1 MASPMPLFRRSIAL
15 ALATGALAT
24 SSLAAQAMRD
34 TVALK
39 EIVVT
44 ADRFPTPAARNI
56 ASTTVITGE
65 ELRQR
70 GVYFLDDALRTV
82 PGAAIV
88 PTGSYGGAT
97 SLFLRGGQSSYVK
110 VLVDGVAQN
119 QSGGQYNFAS
129 LTTDNVDRIEVVRGP
144 ASVLYG
150 TDAVTGVVQ
159 IFTRKGA
166 GPLTTEA
173 SGRAGSFGSY
183 SGEVGIHGGTEQ
195 LSYSASLGRFATNG
209 TYEFNSRYTN
219 TVGSGSLTVRPDGR
233 TDLTLSARTGDNN
246 THFPT
251 GSDGVP
257 SDSNQSAVLQ
267 GTTLSLDAGR
277 RFTERAEVRL
287 LAGSYAESIFD
298 DNQPDSPGDTLGFF
312 LSQGQSRLLRRSAD
326 VRGIFQPT
334 ERLRLTVG
342 GVAEYQELRQLS
354 RSEYDFGFGR
364 TVQADPPFS
373 PTRRNAGLYAQG
385 LVDVTSRVLLNLGG
399 RLDDNEEFGTH
410 VTVRAGA
417 VVALGAGFRTRGSV
431 GTAFKEPS
439 LRENFIQGAF
449 ELGNPDLKP
458 EQSTSWE
465 LGLEQALADGEATF
479 AVTYFDQHFRDLIQY
494 NGGVATGVPNY
505 QNIARAT
512 SRGLEFSANVR
523 PVRELTFGASYTYL
537 KTNVEDAGFASAV
550 GGVFE
555 NGKPL
560 IRRPEH
566 SFRLDGRARLRERLS
581 LGGAVTYAGKRD
593 DVDFS
598 SFPSSRTSL
607 PSYTLVDADAAF
619 DLTRPGAG
627 RIGLT
632 ATLKVENLLD
642 SGYQTVVGYQG
653 RPRGVFGGARV
664 VF

>member
-1 MASPMPLFRRSIAL
+1 MFPLK
-15 ALATGALAT
+15 T
-24 SSLAAQAMRD
+24 SLNRAFAVAAGGLLLGTPLAAQVSRD
-34 TVALK
+34 TVQLQ

-56 ASTTVITGE
+56 ASTTVITGD

-70 GVYFLDDALRTV
+70 GVYFLDDALRAV

-88 PTGSYGGAT
+88 PTGSYGGLT

-119 QSGGQYNFAS
+119 QSGGFYNFAG
-129 LTTDNVDRIEVVRGP
+129 LTTDNIDRIEVVRGP

-166 GPLTTEA
+166 GPLTAEA
-173 SGRAGSFGSY
+173 SGRAGSFGSS
-183 SGEVGIHGGTEQ
+183 SGDVGIHGGTEQ
-195 LSYSASLGRFATNG
+195 VSYSASLGRFATDG
-209 TYEFNSRYTN
+209 IYKFNSQYTN
-219 TVGSGSLTVRPDGR
+219 TVASGSLTVRPDSR
-233 TDLTLSARTGDNN
+233 TDLTLSGRSGDNN

-257 SDSNQSAVLQ
+257 ADSNQSSVVQ

-277 RFTERAEVRL
+277 RFNERAEVRVL
-287 LAGSYAESIFD
+287 LGSYAESIFD
-298 DNQPDSPGDTLGFF
+298 DNQSDSPGDTLGFF
-312 LSQGQSRLLRRSAD
+312 MSQGQSRLLRRSAD
-326 VRGIFQPT
+326 LRGIFQPT

-354 RSEYDFGFGR
+354 RAEFDFGFGR

-385 LVDVTSRVLLNLGG
+385 LIDLTSRVLLNIGG
-399 RLDDNEEFGTH
+399 RIDDNQKFGTH
-410 VTVRAGA
+410 GTVRAGS
-417 VVALGAGFRTRGSV
+417 VVALGYGLRARGSV

-465 LGLEQALADGEATF
+465 LGLEQNLAGGVATL
-479 AVTYFDQHFRDLIQY
+479 AAIYFDQRFRDLIQY

-505 QNIARAT
+505 QNIAKAT
-512 SRGLEFSANVR
+512 SRGLELTASVR
-523 PVRELTFGASYTYL
+523 PVRQLTFAASYTYL
-537 KTNVEDAGFASAV
+537 RTRVDDAGFASAV
-550 GGVFE
+550 GSVFE

-560 IRRPEH
+560 IRRPKH
-566 SFRLDGRARLRERLS
+566 SLRLDGRARLRDRLS
-581 LGGAVTYAGKRD
+581 LGAAVTYAGKRD

-598 SFPSSRTSL
+598 SFPSTRTSL
-607 PSYTLVDADAAF
+607 PSYTLVDMDAAF
-619 DLTRPGAG
+619 DLIQPGAG
-627 RIGLT
+627 RVGLT
-632 ATLKVENLLD
+632 ATLKVENLVD
-642 SGYQTVVGYQG
+642 ADYQTVFGYRG
-653 RPRGVFGGARV
+653 RQRGVFGGARV
-664 VF
+664 SF

>member
-1 MASPMPLFRRSIAL
+1 MASHMNRTRRSFACAL
-15 ALATGALAT
+15 VGVLLGTAP
-24 SSLAAQAMRD
+24 LAAQVSRD
-34 TVALK
+34 TVELS

-44 ADRFPTPAARNI
+44 ADRSPTPASRNI

-70 GVYFLDDALRTV
+70 GVYFLDDALRGV

-88 PTGSYGGAT
+88 PTGSYGGST
-97 SLFLRGGQSSYVK
+97 SLFLRGGQSNYVK

-119 QSGGQYNFAS
+119 QSGGFFNFAE
-129 LTTDNVDRIEVVRGP
+129 LTTDNIDRIEVVRGP

-150 TDAVTGVVQ
+150 TDAVSGVVQ
-159 IFTRKGA
+159 IFTRQGA
-166 GPLTTEA
+166 GPLTTEV

-183 SGEVGIHGGTEQ
+183 SGDVGIHGGTDQ
-195 LSYSASLGRFATNG
+195 LSYSASLGRFASDG
-209 TYEFNSRYTN
+209 IYHFNSQYTN
-219 TVGSGSLTVRPDGR
+219 TVASGSLTVRPDVR
-233 TDLTLSARTGDNN
+233 TDLTLSARSGDNN

-257 SDSNQSAVLQ
+257 VDSNQSSVVQ
-267 GTTLSLDAGR
+267 GTTLSLDIGH
-277 RFTERAEVRL
+277 RFTERAEARVL
-287 LAGSYAESIFD
+287 VGSYAESIFD
-298 DNQPDSPGDTLGFF
+298 DNQSDSPGDTLGFF
-312 LSQGQSRLLRRSAD
+312 MSQGQSRLLRRSAD

-385 LVDVTSRVLLNLGG
+385 LVDVTRRVLLNLGG
-399 RLDDNEEFGTH
+399 RLDDNQEFGTH
-410 VTVRAGA
+410 GTVRAGA
-417 VVALGAGFRTRGSV
+417 VVALGAGLRTRGSV

-449 ELGNPDLKP
+449 ELGNKDLKP

-465 LGLEQALADGEATF
+465 LGVEQTLAKGAATF
-479 AVTYFDQHFRDLIQY
+479 AATYFDQHFRDLIQY
-494 NGGVATGVPNY
+494 NGGVATGLPNY
-505 QNIARAT
+505 QNIAKAT
-512 SRGLEFSANVR
+512 SRGLELTANVR
-523 PVRELTFGASYTYL
+523 PVRELTFGASYTWL
-537 KTNVEDAGFASAV
+537 KTNVVDAGFASAV

-560 IRRPEH
+560 IRRPKH
-566 SFRLDGRARLRERLS
+566 SLRLDGRARLREQLS

-607 PSYTLVDADAAF
+607 PSYTLVDMDAAF
-619 DLTRPGAG
+619 DLIQPGAG

-632 ATLKVENLLD
+632 ATLKVENLFD
-642 SGYQTVVGYQG
+642 ADYQTVFGFRG
-653 RPRGVFGGARV
+653 RQRAVFGGARV
-664 VF
+664 AF